1 MIAVAP
7 GALQE
12 RAEALAARLA
22 GAFAVDV
29 VPTEATVG
37 GGSLPGE
44 VLPSFGL
51 ALRRGSAARLLAALR
66 RGSPAVV
73 ARIEGGRVV
82 LDLRTVD
89 PGRDEEL
96 EAAIRA
102 VVGVAGPP

>member
-1 MIAVAP
+1 
-7 GALQE
+7 
-12 RAEALAARLA
+12 
-22 GAFAVDV
+22 
-29 VPTEATVG
+29 
-37 GGSLPGE
+37 
-44 VLPSFGL
+44 
-51 ALRRGSAARLLAALR
+51 LLAALR

-102 VVGVAGPP
+102 VVGVAGPS